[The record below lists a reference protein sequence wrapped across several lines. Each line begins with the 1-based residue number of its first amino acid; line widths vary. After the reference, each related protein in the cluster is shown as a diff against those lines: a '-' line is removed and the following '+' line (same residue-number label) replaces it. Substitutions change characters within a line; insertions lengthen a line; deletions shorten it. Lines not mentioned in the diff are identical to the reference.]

1 MVNIHEILKNIG
13 IEIPEDKKT
22 DFDKAITENYK
33 TIAEVK
39 KISDKLDIA
48 NNDLIQTKDTLQKMS
63 TEFETF
69 KKNSSSAEDFKTK
82 YETLLKDNEQKE
94 QKRQAQ
100 ELEKQERAEFDSY
113 FAEKEKEW
121 ANPLI
126 ADGYFSKYREAKNA
140 EENKNKMS
148 ADIIYSLVKDDSTAF
163 KTPASNSFLK
173 GKDPTS
179 NTDDEI
185 AKAKA
190 VMGIK

>member
-22 DFDKAITENYK
+22 EFDKAITENYK
-33 TIAEVK
+33 TVAEVK
-39 KISDKLDIA
+39 KINDKLDIA

-94 QKRQAQ
+94 QKRQAE

-126 ADGYFSKYREAKNA
+126 ADGYFSKYREAKKA

-173 GKDPTS
+173 GKESTS

>member
-22 DFDKAITENYK
+22 EFDKAVTENYK

-39 KISDKLDIA
+39 KINDKLDIA

-63 TEFETF
+63 TEFEEF
-69 KKNSSSAEDFKTK
+69 KQNSSSEEDFKTK
-82 YETLLKDNEQKE
+82 YEELLKDNEEKDRQ
-94 QKRQAQ
+94 RQAE

-113 FAEKEKEW
+113 FAEKEQEW

-126 ADGYFSKYREAKNA
+126 ADGYFSKYREAKKA

-148 ADIIYSLVKDDSTAF
+148 ADIIHDLVKDDSTAF

-173 GKDPTS
+173 GKEPTS

-185 AKAKA
+185 AKVKA

>member
-22 DFDKAITENYK
+22 EFDKAVTENYK

-39 KISDKLDIA
+39 KINDKLDVA
-48 NNDLIQTKDTLQKMS
+48 NNDLDQTKDTLQKMS
-63 TEFETF
+63 SEFETF
-69 KKNSSSAEDFKTK
+69 KQNSSSEEDFKTK
-82 YETLLKDNEQKE
+82 YEELLKDNEKKE
-94 QKRQAQ
+94 QQRQAE

-113 FAEKEKEW
+113 FASKEQEW

-126 ADGYFSKYREAKNA
+126 ADGYFSKYREAKKA

-148 ADIIYSLVKDDSTAF
+148 ADIIHELVKDDSTAF

-173 GKDPTS
+173 GKEPTS

-185 AKAKA
+185 AKVKA

>member
-13 IEIPEDKKT
+13 VEIPEDKKT
-22 DFDKAITENYK
+22 EFDKAVAENYK

-39 KISDKLDIA
+39 KINDKLDVA
-48 NNDLIQTKDTLQKMS
+48 NNDLAQTKDTLQKMS
-63 TEFETF
+63 SEFEEF
-69 KKNSSSAEDFKTK
+69 KQNSSTEEDFKTK
-82 YETLLKDNEQKE
+82 YEELLRDNEEKE
-94 QKRQAQ
+94 QQRQAE

-113 FAEKEKEW
+113 FTEKEQEW

-126 ADGYFSKYREAKNA
+126 ADGYFSKYKEAKKA

-173 GKDPTS
+173 GKEPTQ

-185 AKAKA
+185 AKVKA

>member
-22 DFDKAITENYK
+22 EFDKAITENYK

-39 KISDKLDIA
+39 KINDKLDIA

-69 KKNSSSAEDFKTK
+69 KQNSSTAEDFKTK
-82 YETLLKDNEQKE
+82 YETLLKDNETKE
-94 QKRQAQ
+94 QQRQAE

-113 FAEKEKEW
+113 FVEKEKEW

-126 ADGYFSKYREAKNA
+126 ADGYFSKYREAKKA

-173 GKDPTS
+173 GKTPTS

>member
-22 DFDKAITENYK
+22 EFDKAITENYK
-33 TIAEVK
+33 TVAEVK
-39 KISDKLDIA
+39 KINDKLDIA
-48 NNDLIQTKDTLQKMS
+48 NNDLIQTKGTLQKMS

-94 QKRQAQ
+94 QKRQAE

-126 ADGYFSKYREAKNA
+126 ADGYFSKYREAKKA

-173 GKDPTS
+173 GKAPTS

>member
-22 DFDKAITENYK
+22 EFDKAVTENYK

-39 KISDKLDIA
+39 KINDKLDVA
-48 NNDLIQTKDTLQKMS
+48 NDDLAQTKDTLQKMS
-63 TEFETF
+63 SEFEEF
-69 KKNSSSAEDFKTK
+69 KQNSSTEEDFKTK
-82 YETLLKDNEQKE
+82 YEELLRDNEEKE
-94 QKRQAQ
+94 QQRQAE

-113 FAEKEKEW
+113 FIEKEQEW

-126 ADGYFSKYREAKNA
+126 ADGYFSKYKEAKKA

-173 GKDPTS
+173 GKEPTS

>member
-22 DFDKAITENYK
+22 EFDKAVTDNYK

-39 KISDKLDIA
+39 KINDKLDIA

-69 KKNSSSAEDFKTK
+69 KQNSSTAEDFKTK
-82 YETLLKDNEQKE
+82 YEELLKDNEEKE
-94 QKRQAQ
+94 QQRQAE

-113 FAEKEKEW
+113 FTEKEKEW

-126 ADGYFSKYREAKNA
+126 ADGYFSKYKEAKKA

-173 GKDPTS
+173 GKEPTS
-179 NTDDEI
+179 NADDEI
-185 AKAKA
+185 AKVKA

>member
-22 DFDKAITENYK
+22 EFDKAVTENYK

-39 KISDKLDIA
+39 KINDKLDIA
-48 NNDLIQTKDTLQKMS
+48 NDDLAQTKDTLQKMS
-63 TEFETF
+63 SEFEEF
-69 KKNSSSAEDFKTK
+69 KQNSSSEEDFKTK
-82 YETLLKDNEQKE
+82 YEELLRDNEEKE
-94 QKRQAQ
+94 QQRQAE

-113 FAEKEKEW
+113 FTEKEQEW

-126 ADGYFSKYREAKNA
+126 ADGYFSKYKEAKKA

-148 ADIIYSLVKDDSTAF
+148 ADIIYSLIKDDSTAF

-173 GKDPTS
+173 GKEPTS

-190 VMGIK
+190 IMGIK

>member
-22 DFDKAITENYK
+22 EFDKAVTENYK

-39 KISDKLDIA
+39 KINDKLDIA
-48 NNDLIQTKDTLQKMS
+48 NDDLAQTKDTLQKMS
-63 TEFETF
+63 SEFEEF
-69 KKNSSSAEDFKTK
+69 KQNSSSEEDFKTK
-82 YETLLKDNEQKE
+82 YEELLRDNEEKE
-94 QKRQAQ
+94 QQRQAE

-113 FAEKEKEW
+113 FAEKEQEW

-126 ADGYFSKYREAKNA
+126 ADGYFSKYREAKKA

-173 GKDPTS
+173 GKEPTS

-190 VMGIK
+190 IMGIK

>member
-22 DFDKAITENYK
+22 EFDKAVTENYK

-39 KISDKLDIA
+39 KINDKLDIA
-48 NNDLIQTKDTLQKMS
+48 NDDLAQTKDTLQKMS
-63 TEFETF
+63 SEFEEF
-69 KKNSSSAEDFKTK
+69 KQNSSSEEDFKTK
-82 YETLLKDNEQKE
+82 YEELLRDNEEKE
-94 QKRQAQ
+94 QQRQAE

-113 FAEKEKEW
+113 FTEKEQEW

-126 ADGYFSKYREAKNA
+126 ADGYFSKYKEAKKA

-173 GKDPTS
+173 GKEPTS

-190 VMGIK
+190 IMGIK

>member
-22 DFDKAITENYK
+22 EFDKAVTENYK

-39 KISDKLDIA
+39 KINDKLDVA
-48 NNDLIQTKDTLQKMS
+48 NDDLIQTKDTLQKMS
-63 TEFETF
+63 SEFEEF
-69 KKNSSSAEDFKTK
+69 KQNSSSEEDFKTK
-82 YETLLKDNEQKE
+82 YEELLRDNEEKE
-94 QKRQAQ
+94 QQRQAE

-113 FAEKEKEW
+113 FAEKEQEW

-126 ADGYFSKYREAKNA
+126 ADGYFSKYREAKKA

-173 GKDPTS
+173 GKEPTS

>member
-13 IEIPEDKKT
+13 IEIPEDKKSE
-22 DFDKAITENYK
+22 FDKAITENYK
-33 TIAEVK
+33 TVAEVK
-39 KISDKLDIA
+39 KINDKLDIA

-69 KKNSSSAEDFKTK
+69 KQNSSSAEDFKTK

>member
-13 IEIPEDKKT
+13 VEIPEDKKT
-22 DFDKAITENYK
+22 EFDKAITENYK

-39 KISDKLDIA
+39 KINDKLDTA

-63 TEFETF
+63 SEFEEF
-69 KKNSSSAEDFKTK
+69 KQNSSSEEDFKTK
-82 YETLLKDNEQKE
+82 YEELLRDNEEKE
-94 QKRQAQ
+94 QQRQAE

-113 FAEKEKEW
+113 FAEKEQEW

-126 ADGYFSKYREAKNA
+126 ADGYFSKYREAKKA
-140 EENKNKMS
+140 EENKNKRS

-173 GKDPTS
+173 GKEPTS

-190 VMGIK
+190 IMGIK

>member
-22 DFDKAITENYK
+22 EFDKAVTENYK

-39 KISDKLDIA
+39 KINDKLDIA
-48 NNDLIQTKDTLQKMS
+48 NDDLAQTKDTLQKMS
-63 TEFETF
+63 SEFEEF
-69 KKNSSSAEDFKTK
+69 KQNTSSEEDFKIK
-82 YETLLKDNEQKE
+82 YEELLKDNEEKDRQ
-94 QKRQAQ
+94 RQAE

-113 FAEKEKEW
+113 FAEKEQEW

-126 ADGYFSKYREAKNA
+126 ADGDFSKYKEAKKA

-148 ADIIYSLVKDDSTAF
+148 ADIIHELVKDDSTAF

-173 GKDPTS
+173 GKEPTS

-190 VMGIK
+190 IMGIK

>member
-22 DFDKAITENYK
+22 EFDKAITENYK

-39 KISDKLDIA
+39 KINDKLDIA

-69 KKNSSSAEDFKTK
+69 KQNSSTAEDFKTK
-82 YETLLKDNEQKE
+82 YETLLKDNEEKE
-94 QKRQAQ
+94 QQRQAE

-113 FAEKEKEW
+113 FAEKKQEGT
-121 ANPLI
+121 NPLI
-126 ADGYFSKYREAKNA
+126 ADGYVSKYREAKKA
-140 EENKNKMS
+140 EANKNKMS
-148 ADIIYSLVKDDSTAF
+148 ADVIYSLVNDDSTAF

-173 GKDPTS
+173 GKEPTS

>member
-22 DFDKAITENYK
+22 EFDKAVTENYK

-39 KISDKLDIA
+39 KINDKLDIA

-63 TEFETF
+63 SEFEEF
-69 KKNSSSAEDFKTK
+69 KQNSSSEEDFKTK
-82 YETLLKDNEQKE
+82 YEELLRDNEEKE
-94 QKRQAQ
+94 QQRQAE

-113 FAEKEKEW
+113 FTEKEQEW

-126 ADGYFSKYREAKNA
+126 ADGYFSKYKEAKKA

-173 GKDPTS
+173 GKEPTS

-185 AKAKA
+185 AKVKA

>member
-48 NNDLIQTKDTLQKMS
+48 NNDLIQTKGTLQKMS

-69 KKNSSSAEDFKTK
+69 KQNSSSVEDFKTK
-82 YETLLKDNEQKE
+82 YENLVKDNEKKE
-94 QKRQAQ
+94 QERQAK

-126 ADGYFSKYREAKNA
+126 ADGYFSKYREAKKA

-173 GKDPTS
+173 GKEPIS

>member
-22 DFDKAITENYK
+22 EFDKAVTENYK

-39 KISDKLDIA
+39 KINNKLDVA
-48 NNDLIQTKDTLQKMS
+48 NDDLAQTKDTLQKMS
-63 TEFETF
+63 SEFEEF
-69 KKNSSSAEDFKTK
+69 KQNTSSEEDFKTK
-82 YETLLKDNEQKE
+82 YEELLKDNETKE
-94 QKRQAQ
+94 QQRQAE

-113 FAEKEKEW
+113 FTERNLDWRNPFIAE
-121 ANPLI
+121 
-126 ADGYFSKYREAKNA
+126 GYFSEYKKAKKA

-148 ADIIYSLVKDDSTAF
+148 ADIIYDLVKNDSTAF
-163 KTPASNSFLK
+163 ETPASNSFLK
-173 GKDPTS
+173 GKEPTS

-190 VMGIK
+190 IMGIK

>member
-22 DFDKAITENYK
+22 EFDKAITENYK
-33 TIAEVK
+33 TVAEVK
-39 KISDKLDIA
+39 KINDKLDIA

>member
-13 IEIPEDKKT
+13 VEIPENKKT
-22 DFDKAITENYK
+22 EFDKAVTENYK
-33 TIAEVK
+33 TVAEVK
-39 KISDKLDIA
+39 KINDKLDIA

-63 TEFETF
+63 NEFETF
-69 KKNSSSAEDFKTK
+69 KQNSSTAEDFKTK
-82 YETLLKDNEQKE
+82 YETLLKDNEEKE
-94 QKRQAQ
+94 QKRQAE

-113 FAEKEKEW
+113 FTEKEKEW

-126 ADGYFSKYREAKNA
+126 ADGYFSKYKEAKKA

-173 GKDPTS
+173 GKEPTS
-179 NTDDEI
+179 NADDEI
-185 AKAKA
+185 AKVKA

>member
-22 DFDKAITENYK
+22 EFDKAVTENYK

-39 KISDKLDIA
+39 KINDKLDIA
-48 NNDLIQTKDTLQKMS
+48 NDDLIQTKDTLQKMS
-63 TEFETF
+63 SEFEEF
-69 KKNSSSAEDFKTK
+69 KQNSSSEEDFKTK
-82 YETLLKDNEQKE
+82 YEELLRDNEEKE
-94 QKRQAQ
+94 QQRQAE

-113 FAEKEKEW
+113 FTEKEQEW

-126 ADGYFSKYREAKNA
+126 ADGYFSKYKEAKKA

-173 GKDPTS
+173 GKEPTS

-190 VMGIK
+190 IMGIK

>member
-22 DFDKAITENYK
+22 EFDKAVAENYK

-39 KISDKLDIA
+39 KINDKLDIA
-48 NNDLIQTKDTLQKMS
+48 NDDLAQTKDTLQKMS
-63 TEFETF
+63 SEFEEF
-69 KKNSSSAEDFKTK
+69 KQNSSSEEDFKTK
-82 YETLLKDNEQKE
+82 YEELLRDNEEKE
-94 QKRQAQ
+94 QQRQAE

-113 FAEKEKEW
+113 FTEKEQEW

-126 ADGYFSKYREAKNA
+126 ADGYFSKYKEAKKA

-173 GKDPTS
+173 GKEPTS

-190 VMGIK
+190 IMGIK

>member
-1 MVNIHEILKNIG
+1 MVNSHELLKNIG

-22 DFDKAITENYK
+22 EFDKAITENYK

-39 KISDKLDIA
+39 KINDKLDIA

-69 KKNSSSAEDFKTK
+69 KQNSSTAEDFKTK
-82 YETLLKDNEQKE
+82 YETLLKDNEEKE
-94 QKRQAQ
+94 QQRQAE

-113 FAEKEKEW
+113 FAEKKQEW
-121 ANPLI
+121 TNPLI
-126 ADGYFSKYREAKNA
+126 ADGYFSKYREAKKA

>member
-13 IEIPEDKKT
+13 VEIPEDKKT
-22 DFDKAITENYK
+22 EFDKAVAENYK
-33 TIAEVK
+33 TVAEVK
-39 KISDKLDIA
+39 KINDKLDIA
-48 NNDLIQTKDTLQKMS
+48 NDDLAQTKDTLQKMS
-63 TEFETF
+63 SEFEEF
-69 KKNSSSAEDFKTK
+69 KQNSSSEEDFKTK
-82 YETLLKDNEQKE
+82 YEELLRDNDEKE
-94 QKRQAQ
+94 QQRQAE

-113 FAEKEKEW
+113 FTEKEQEW

-126 ADGYFSKYREAKNA
+126 ADGYFRKYREAKKA

-173 GKDPTS
+173 GKEPTS

-190 VMGIK
+190 IMGIK

>member
-13 IEIPEDKKT
+13 VEIPEDKKT
-22 DFDKAITENYK
+22 EFDKAVAENYK

-39 KISDKLDIA
+39 KINDKLDIA
-48 NNDLIQTKDTLQKMS
+48 NDDLAQTKDTLQKMS
-63 TEFETF
+63 SEFEEF
-69 KKNSSSAEDFKTK
+69 KQNSSTEEDFKTK
-82 YETLLKDNEQKE
+82 YEELLKDNDEKE
-94 QKRQAQ
+94 QQRQAE

-113 FAEKEKEW
+113 FTEKEQEW

-126 ADGYFSKYREAKNA
+126 ADGYFRKYREAKKA

-173 GKDPTS
+173 GKEPTS

-190 VMGIK
+190 IMGIK

>member
-22 DFDKAITENYK
+22 EFDKAVTENYK

-39 KISDKLDIA
+39 KINDKLDVA

-69 KKNSSSAEDFKTK
+69 KQNSSTAEDFKTK
-82 YETLLKDNEQKE
+82 YETLLKDNEEKE
-94 QKRQAQ
+94 QQRQAE

-113 FAEKEKEW
+113 FAEKEQEW

-126 ADGYFSKYREAKNA
+126 ADGYFSKYKAAKKA

-148 ADIIYSLVKDDSTAF
+148 ADIIHELVKDDSTAF

-173 GKDPTS
+173 GKEPTS

-185 AKAKA
+185 AKVKA

>member
-1 MVNIHEILKNIG
+1 M
-13 IEIPEDKKT
+13 
-22 DFDKAITENYK
+22 
-33 TIAEVK
+33 AEVK
-39 KISDKLDIA
+39 KINDKLDIA

-63 TEFETF
+63 SEFEEF
-69 KKNSSSAEDFKTK
+69 KQNSSSEEDFKTK
-82 YETLLKDNEQKE
+82 YEELLRDNEEKE
-94 QKRQAQ
+94 QQRQAE

-113 FAEKEKEW
+113 FAEKEQEW

-126 ADGYFSKYREAKNA
+126 ADGYFRKYQEAKKS

-173 GKDPTS
+173 GKEPTS

-185 AKAKA
+185 AKVKA

>member
-22 DFDKAITENYK
+22 EFDKAVTENYK

-39 KISDKLDIA
+39 KINDKLDIA
-48 NNDLIQTKDTLQKMS
+48 NDDLIQTKDTLQKMS
-63 TEFETF
+63 SEFEEF
-69 KKNSSSAEDFKTK
+69 KQNSSSEEDFKIK
-82 YETLLKDNEQKE
+82 YEELLRDNEEKE
-94 QKRQAQ
+94 QQRQAE

-113 FAEKEKEW
+113 FTEKEQEW

-126 ADGYFSKYREAKNA
+126 ADGYFSKYKDAKKA
-140 EENKNKMS
+140 DENKNKMS

-173 GKDPTS
+173 GKEPTS

-190 VMGIK
+190 IMGIK

>member
-22 DFDKAITENYK
+22 EFDKAVTENYK

-39 KISDKLDIA
+39 KINDKLDIA
-48 NNDLIQTKDTLQKMS
+48 NDDLAQTKDTLQKMS
-63 TEFETF
+63 SEFEEF
-69 KKNSSSAEDFKTK
+69 KQNSSSEEDFKTK
-82 YETLLKDNEQKE
+82 YEELLRDNEEKE
-94 QKRQAQ
+94 QQRQAE

-113 FAEKEKEW
+113 FTEKEQEW

-126 ADGYFSKYREAKNA
+126 ADGYFSKYKEAKKA
-140 EENKNKMS
+140 DENKNKMS

-173 GKDPTS
+173 GKEPTS

-190 VMGIK
+190 IMGIK